1 MKLMQKFIFWI
12 VILFLIVF
20 TRFYNIEETSR
31 FIWDESSDLV
41 SIHRI
46 WVDKDITLIGPISE
60 DGNKVFGSLTY
71 YLLMPFAVLFDF
83 SPISTTIGA
92 SVYGVITALSMI
104 YLGYRVLGKF
114 EVLPSLLV
122 ILWYTILTPSRWA
135 WNPNFMLLWS
145 TLALVAFT
153 SKNKYRYFLTGL
165 LLAINIHH
173 HYLAFYTVFFL
184 GIYLLFEAVKEK
196 SVKNLL
202 LYSVGAILPIVPFVA
217 FDLTHLPGLF
227 LTRILYFNYIE
238 TDSNII
244 TKLTSSGILFILLL
258 LPLVIIDIKKR
269 SESLK
274 YLFVFTSSSLV
285 VLLTT
290 AFNHYY
296 ILASIPFVFVYI
308 ISKRKGIEKYY
319 AVLAILLLI
328 TSSLFKVNDILN
340 KRSWDNNIQAVTKIS
355 NIIEMEIKS
364 KDLKNVNIAVLQS
377 PDNNIYGRRYRDLL
391 LIKNI
396 TVLSKYEYDI
406 TDNLFVISYGNEDEV
421 RNDAAY
427 EIRKFREG
435 KIISSWEID
444 NSEWKVYLFRN

>member
-1 MKLMQKFIFWI
+1 MKSMKKFIFWI
-12 VILFLIVF
+12 LILFLIVF

-71 YLLMPFAVLFDF
+71 YLLMPFAILFDF

-92 SVYGVITALSMI
+92 SFYGVLTALLMI
-104 YLGYRVLGKF
+104 YLIYKVRGKF
-114 EVLPSLLV
+114 EILPTLL
-122 ILWYTILTPSRWA
+122 IIFWPTILIPSRWA

-145 TLALVAFT
+145 TLALIAFM
-153 SKNKYRYFLTGL
+153 SKNRFRYFLTGFL
-165 LLAINIHH
+165 ISINIHH

-184 GIYLLFEAVKEK
+184 GIYLLFEAIKEK
-196 SVKNLL
+196 KINNLL
-202 LYSVGAILPIVPFVA
+202 SYSVGALLPIIPFIA

-244 TKLTSSGILFILLL
+244 TKLTLSGVLFILLL
-258 LPLVIIDIKKR
+258 LPLVVIDIKRR

-274 YLFVFTSSSLV
+274 YLFVFMSSSLV
-285 VLLTT
+285 ILLTT
-290 AFNHYY
+290 VFNNYY
-296 ILASIPFVFVYI
+296 ILSSVPFVFVYV

-319 AVLAILLLI
+319 VSLVILFLI
-328 TSSLFKVNDILN
+328 VSSLFKVNKILN
-340 KRSWDNNIQAVTKIS
+340 NSSWDNNILAITKIS
-355 NIIEMEIKS
+355 SILETEIKNN
-364 KDLKNVNIAVLQS
+364 DLKNVNIAVLQS
-377 PDNNIYGRRYRDLL
+377 PDNNTYGRRYRDLL
-391 LIKNI
+391 LIKDI

-406 TDNLFVISYGNEDEV
+406 TDNLFVISYGNESEV

-427 EIRKFREG
+427 EIRKFRD
-435 KIISSWEID
+435 KKLISSWEID